1 MDRNKFKL
9 GIYMNMAFSIISSAA
24 IVLIFLSSMLFGT
37 YVVSSKAYY
46 AFINLYN
53 KSRIFMECYM
63 VGSVVL
69 FFIIMFI
76 IMNFRMNKLLDRV
89 QFKDDNL

>member
-9 GIYMNMAFSIISSAA
+9 GIYMNMALSIISSAA

-37 YVVSSKAYY
+37 YVVSSKVYY
-46 AFINLYN
+46 AFINLYH

-63 VGSVVL
+63 IGSVVL
-69 FFIIMFI
+69 FCIIMFV

>member
-37 YVVSSKAYY
+37 YVVSSKAYS

-69 FFIIMFI
+69 FFIIM
-76 IMNFRMNKLLDRV
+76 NFRMNKLLDRV